1 MIRQDSLGDGI
12 ALLVFD
18 SPGPVN
24 TLGAQDNVEFA
35 ALIDRLLADD
45 SVKGIVLTSE
55 KRDFLAGGDLDQ
67 LRRVAVPA
75 DAIVIVTPFL
85 KALRKLET
93 GGKPVVAALNGTAL
107 GGGFELALACH
118 RRIAADVPS
127 ARFGLPEVT
136 LGLMPGGGGTQRLPR
151 LIGIAAAAPL
161 LLEGKRLKPAEALKA
176 GMIDAVVPP
185 EKLRD
190 EAKAWAMANPNA
202 VQSWDVKGF
211 KLPGFAP
218 QSAEGRMFFMG
229 SWTRLHKRSANCD
242 LASEAILQVLH
253 HGLERGLDAGIAIE
267 TRHFARLAASPDA
280 KAKIRTLFVATTDA
294 KAMKMRPKAVPPSKP
309 ARVTVIGGGVMGR
322 GIAYVA
328 AQAGMQ
334 VDLIDVSEET
344 AAKGREAIANNA
356 DRDAERGRLRGGSPA
371 EVIDRIRG
379 TASYD
384 GLASAD
390 IVVEA
395 VFERADVKRDV
406 LKRAAAVARPGT
418 PIASNTSSIPITELA
433 SAIPDP
439 SCMIGLHFF
448 SPVERMPLV
457 EVIRTA
463 EASDGTLARALDFLK
478 AIDKTPVVVRD
489 GLGFFT
495 SRIVT
500 TYSSET
506 MNLLAEGVPP
516 QLIDNAATNAGFS
529 IGPASLCDLTTMP
542 LLKDIFASMR
552 GDGSRISDRGS
563 VARETVGKLVD
574 AGRVGKVKGNGIYT
588 YNGDTRDPWD
598 GLAACLGTKPS
609 PLDEATVRERLLY
622 VQSLEAIRALEDG
635 VVMRPID
642 GDLASV
648 LGWGYPAHLGG
659 VFSYVDRVG
668 AAEFA
673 KRAGDYAAQFGGRFE
688 PPTMLREMAKNNR
701 RFHEL

>member
-35 ALIDRLLADD
+35 NLIDRLLTDD
-45 SVKGIVLTSE
+45 AVKGIVLTSA

-67 LRRVAVPA
+67 LRRVATPA
-75 DAIVIVTPFL
+75 DAFAIVTPFL
-85 KALRKLET
+85 NAIRKLET

-136 LGLMPGGGGTQRLPR
+136 LGLMPGAGGTQRLPR

-161 LLEGKRLKPAEALKA
+161 LLEGKRLKPAEALQA
-176 GMIDAVVPP
+176 GIIDTVVSQ

-190 EAKAWAMANPNA
+190 EAKAWALANPNA
-202 VQSWDVKGF
+202 AQPWDMKGYR
-211 KLPGFAP
+211 LPGFAP

-229 SWTRLHKRSANCD
+229 SWTRLHKRSAACD

-267 TRHFARLAASPDA
+267 TRYFARLAASPDA
-280 KAKIRTLFVATTDA
+280 KAKIRTLFVGTTDA
-294 KAMKMRPKAVPPSKP
+294 KAMKMRPKDVPPSKP
-309 ARVTVIGGGVMGR
+309 ARVAVIGGGVMGR

-334 VDLIDVSEET
+334 VDLIDVSDET
-344 AAKGREAIANNA
+344 AAKGRDAIARSA
-356 DRDAERGRLRGGSPA
+356 ERDAERGRLRGGAAA
-371 EVIDRIRG
+371 EVIGRIRP
-379 TASYD
+379 TASYK
-384 GLASAD
+384 GIAQSD

-395 VFERADVKRDV
+395 VFERIDLKREV
-406 LKRAAAVARPGT
+406 LKKAAAVVRPGT
-418 PIASNTSSIPITELA
+418 PVASNTSSIPITELA

-439 SCMIGLHFF
+439 SCMLGLHFF

-463 EASDGTLARALDFLK
+463 ATSDATLARALDFLK

-529 IGPASLCDLTTMP
+529 LGPVSLCDLTTMP
-542 LLKDIFASMR
+542 LLRDIFASMR
-552 GDGSRISDRGS
+552 GDGNRVADRGS
-563 VARETVGKLVD
+563 VARETVGKLAD

-588 YNGDTRDPWD
+588 YSGDIRDPWD

-609 PLDEATVRERLLY
+609 SLDEATVRERLLY
-622 VQSLEAIRALEDG
+622 VQSLEAIRTLEDG
-635 VVMRPID
+635 VVTRPID

-668 AAEFA
+668 AAEFV
-673 KRAGDYAAQFGGRFE
+673 RRTQDYATRFGGRFE
-688 PPTMLREMAKNNR
+688 PPAMLREMAKDNR
-701 RFHEL
+701 KFHDL

>member
-1 MIRQDSLGDGI
+1 MIRQEDLGDGV

-18 SPGPVN
+18 SAGPVN

-35 ALIDRLLADD
+35 NLIDRLLADEA
-45 SVKGIVLTSE
+45 VKGIVLTSA

-67 LRRVAVPA
+67 LRRVATPA
-75 DAIVIVTPFL
+75 DAIAIVTPFL
-85 KALRKLET
+85 EAIRKLET

-107 GGGFELALACH
+107 GGGFELGLACH
-118 RRIAADVPS
+118 RRIAADVPQ

-161 LLEGKRLKPAEALKA
+161 LLEGKRLKPADALAA
-176 GMIDAVVPP
+176 GIIDAVVPP
-185 EKLRD
+185 DELRV
-190 EAKAWAMANPNA
+190 EAKAWALANPNA
-202 VQSWDVKGF
+202 AQPWDVKGY

-229 SWTRLHKRSANCD
+229 SWTRLHKRSAGCD
-242 LASEAILQVLH
+242 IASEAILQVLH
-253 HGLERGLDAGIAIE
+253 HGLERGLDAGIAVE

-280 KAKIRTLFVATTDA
+280 KAKIRTLFVGTTDA
-294 KAMKMRPKAVPPSKP
+294 KAMKMRPMDVPASKP
-309 ARVTVIGGGVMGR
+309 AKVAVIGGGVMGR

-334 VDLIDVSEET
+334 VDLIDMSDEVALKSRQSI
-344 AAKGREAIANNA
+344 AKSAE
-356 DRDAERGRLRGGSPA
+356 RDAERGRLRGTYA
-371 EVIDRIRG
+371 DVIGRIRATTSFEG
-379 TASYD
+379 IATS
-384 GLASAD
+384 D

-395 VFERADVKRDV
+395 VFERAG
-406 LKRAAAVARPGT
+406 LKREVLARVAAVARPGT

-433 SAIPDP
+433 GAIPDP

-448 SPVERMPLV
+448 SPVDRMPLV

-463 EASDGTLARALDFLK
+463 ETSDETLARALDFLK

-506 MNLLAEGVPP
+506 MNLLAEGVAP
-516 QLIDNAATNAGFS
+516 QLIDNAAVNAGFS
-529 IGPASLCDLTTMP
+529 LGPVSLCDLTTMP

-552 GDGSRISDRGS
+552 GDGNRVSDRGS
-563 VARETVGKLVD
+563 VARETVGKLAD
-574 AGRVGKVKGNGIYT
+574 AGRVGKVKGNGVYT
-588 YNGDTRDPWD
+588 YNGDARDPWD
-598 GLAACLGTKPS
+598 GLAACLGTTPS
-609 PLDEATVRERLLY
+609 SLDEETVRERLLY
-622 VQSLEAIRALEDG
+622 VQSLEAIRSLEDG
-635 VVMRPID
+635 VVTRPID

-648 LGWGYPAHLGG
+648 LGWGYPANLGG

-668 AAEFA
+668 AAEFVRRA
-673 KRAGDYAAQFGGRFE
+673 KDYAGRFGGRFE
-688 PPTMLREMAKNNR
+688 PPAMLIEMAKDNR
-701 RFHEL
+701 RFHDL

>member
-1 MIRQDSLGDGI
+1 MIRHDSLGDGI
-12 ALLVFD
+12 ALVVFD
-18 SPGPVN
+18 SEGPVN

-35 ALIDRLLADD
+35 TLIDRLLADE

-67 LRRVAVPA
+67 LRRVQVPA
-75 DAIVIVTPFL
+75 DAIAIVTPFL
-85 KALRKLET
+85 KAIRKLET

-161 LLEGKRLKPAEALKA
+161 LLEGKRLKPAEALQA
-176 GMIDAVVPP
+176 GIIDAVVPP
-185 EKLRD
+185 EKLRE
-190 EAKAWAMANPNA
+190 EAKAWALANPHA
-202 VQSWDVKGF
+202 VQPWDVKGY

-229 SWTRLHKRSANCD
+229 SWTRLHKRSAGCD

-253 HGLERGLDAGIAIE
+253 HGLERGLDAGVAIE
-267 TRHFARLAASPDA
+267 TRYFARLAASADA
-280 KAKIRTLFVATTDA
+280 KAKIRTLFVGTTDA
-294 KAMKMRPKAVPPSKP
+294 KAMKMRPKDVPASKP
-309 ARVTVIGGGVMGR
+309 ARVAVIGGGVMGR

-334 VDLIDVSEET
+334 VDLIDVSDEV
-344 AAKGREAIANNA
+344 ALKSRQAIAKSA
-356 DRDAERGRLRGGSPA
+356 ERDAERGRLRGTYA
-371 EVIDRIRG
+371 EVIARIR
-379 TASYD
+379 TATSYE
-384 GLASAD
+384 GIAASD

-395 VFERADVKRDV
+395 VFERADLKRDV
-406 LKRAAAVARPGT
+406 LAKVAAVARPGT

-433 SAIPDP
+433 SAMPDP
-439 SCMIGLHFF
+439 SCMLGLHFF

-463 EASDGTLARALDFLK
+463 ATSDATLARALDFLK

-506 MNLLAEGVPP
+506 MNLLAEGVSP

-552 GDGSRISDRGS
+552 GDGNRISDRGS
-563 VARETVGKLVD
+563 VARETVGKLAD
-574 AGRVGKVKGNGIYT
+574 AGRVGKAKGNGIYT
-588 YNGDTRDPWD
+588 YEGDTRDPWD

-609 PLDEATVRERLLY
+609 LLDEETVRERLLY
-622 VQSLEAIRALEDG
+622 VQSLEAIRSLEDG

-668 AAEFA
+668 ATEFA
-673 KRAGDYAAQFGGRFE
+673 RRAEDYAARFGGRFE
-688 PPTMLREMAKNNR
+688 PPAMLIEMAKDNR
-701 RFHEL
+701 KFHDL

>member
-1 MIRQDSLGDGI
+1 
-12 ALLVFD
+12 
-18 SPGPVN
+18 
-24 TLGAQDNVEFA
+24 
-35 ALIDRLLADD
+35 
-45 SVKGIVLTSE
+45 VLTSE

-67 LRRVAVPA
+67 LRRVQTPA
-75 DAIVIVTPFL
+75 DAITIVTPFL

-151 LIGIAAAAPL
+151 LIGIASAAPL
-161 LLEGKRLKPAEALKA
+161 LLEGRRLKPSDALAA
-176 GMIDAVVPP
+176 GIIDAVVPP
-185 EKLRD
+185 EKLRE
-190 EAKAWAMANPNA
+190 EAKAWALVNPKA
-202 VQSWDVKGF
+202 TQPWDVKGYR
-211 KLPGFAP
+211 LPGFGP

-229 SWTRLHKRSANCD
+229 SWTRLHKRSAGCD

-267 TRHFARLAASPDA
+267 TRYFARLAASPDA
-280 KAKIRTLFVATTDA
+280 KAKIRTLFVGTTDA
-294 KAMKMRPKAVPPSKP
+294 KAMKMRPKDVAPTKP
-309 ARVTVIGGGVMGR
+309 ARVAVIGGGVMGR

-328 AQAGMQ
+328 AQAGMH
-334 VDLIDVSEET
+334 VDLIDVSDET
-344 AAKGREAIANNA
+344 AAKARDAIAKSA
-356 DRDAERGRLRGGSPA
+356 ERDSERGRLRGSVTD
-371 EVIDRIRG
+371 VIDRIRP
-379 TASYD
+379 TADYD
-384 GLASAD
+384 GIAASD

-395 VFERADVKRDV
+395 VFERRALKRDV
-406 LKRAAAVARPGT
+406 LKRAAAAARPGT

-439 SCMIGLHFF
+439 SCMLGLHFF

-463 EASDGTLARALDFLK
+463 TTSDETLARALDFLK
-478 AIDKTPVVVRD
+478 SIDKTPVVVRD

-506 MNLLAEGVPP
+506 MNLLAEGVAP
-516 QLIDNAATNAGFS
+516 QLIDNAAVNAGFS
-529 IGPASLCDLTTMP
+529 IGPVALCDLTTMP

-552 GDGSRISDRGS
+552 GDGNRVSDRGS
-563 VARETVGKLVD
+563 IARETVGKLAD
-574 AGRVGKVKGNGIYT
+574 AGRVGKAKGNGVYS
-588 YNGDTRDPWD
+588 YSGE
-598 GLAACLGTKPS
+598 GLAACLGTKTS
-609 PLDEATVRERLLY
+609 SLDESTVRERLLF
-622 VQSLEAIRALEDG
+622 VQSLEAIRTLEEG
-635 VVMRPID
+635 VVTRPID

-659 VFSYVDRVG
+659 VFAYVDRVG

-673 KRAGDYAAQFGGRFE
+673 VRARDYASRFGGRFE
-688 PPTMLREMAKNNR
+688 PPAMLLDMAKDNR

>member
-1 MIRQDSLGDGI
+1 MIRQDDLGDGI
-12 ALLVFD
+12 ALIIFD

-24 TLGAQDNVEFA
+24 TLGAADNVAFA
-35 ALIDRLLADD
+35 TLIDRLLADD
-45 SVKGIVLTSE
+45 AVKGVVLTSA

-67 LRRVAVPA
+67 LRRVQTPA
-75 DAIVIVTPFL
+75 DAIAIVTPFL
-85 KALRKLET
+85 NAIRKLET

-118 RRIAADVPS
+118 RRIAADVTS

-151 LIGIAAAAPL
+151 LIGLAAAAPL
-161 LLEGKRLKPAEALKA
+161 LMEGKRLKPAEALAA
-176 GMIDAVVPP
+176 GLIDAVVPP

-190 EAKAWAMANPNA
+190 EAKAWALANPNA
-202 VQSWDVKGF
+202 AQPWDVKGF

-229 SWTRLHKRSANCD
+229 SWTRLHKRSAGCD
-242 LASEAILQVLH
+242 LASEAILQALH

-280 KAKIRTLFVATTDA
+280 KAKIRTLFVGTTDA
-294 KAMKMRPKAVPPSKP
+294 KAMKMRPKDVPPTKP
-309 ARVTVIGGGVMGR
+309 AHVAVIGGGVMGR

-334 VDLIDVSEET
+334 VDLIDVSDEV
-344 AAKGREAIANNA
+344 AAKSRDAIARSA
-356 DRDAERGRLRGGSPA
+356 ERDSERGRLRGAVSD
-371 EVIDRIRG
+371 VIGRIRP
-379 TASYD
+379 AAAYD
-384 GLASAD
+384 GIAKSD

-395 VFERADVKRDV
+395 VFERPDLKREV
-406 LKRAAAVARPGT
+406 LKRAAAVMRPGT
-418 PIASNTSSIPITELA
+418 PIASNTSSIPIADLA
-433 SAIPDP
+433 TAVPDP
-439 SCMIGLHFF
+439 ACMLGLHFF

-457 EVIRTA
+457 EVIRTKA
-463 EASDGTLARALDFLK
+463 TSDETLARALDFLK
-478 AIDKTPVVVRD
+478 IIDKTPVVVRD

-516 QLIDNAATNAGFS
+516 QLIDNAAINAGFP
-529 IGPASLCDLTTMP
+529 IGPAALCDLTTMP
-542 LLKDIFASMR
+542 LLRDILASMR
-552 GDGSRISDRGS
+552 GDGNRIADRGS
-563 VARETVGKLVD
+563 VARETVGKLAD
-574 AGRVGKVKGNGIYT
+574 AGRVGKAKGNGIYS
-588 YNGDTRDPWD
+588 YSGDLRDPWD
-598 GLAACLGTKPS
+598 GLAACLGAKPS
-609 PLDEATVRERLLY
+609 SLDETTVRERLLY
-622 VQSLEAIRALEDG
+622 VQSMEAIRTLEEG
-635 VVMRPID
+635 VVTRPID

-668 AAEFA
+668 AAAFA
-673 KRAGDYAAQFGGRFE
+673 KRAEDYAARVGGRFA
-688 PPTMLREMAKNNR
+688 PPAMLLDMAKDGR

>member
-1 MIRQDSLGDGI
+1 MIRQESLGDGI

-24 TLGAQDNVEFA
+24 TLGAEDNVEFA
-35 ALIDRLLADD
+35 ALIDRLLADE

-67 LRRVAVPA
+67 LRRVETPA
-75 DAIVIVTPFL
+75 DAIAIVTPFL
-85 KALRKLET
+85 KAIRKLET

-161 LLEGKRLKPAEALKA
+161 LLEGKRLKPADALA
-176 GMIDAVVPP
+176 ARIIDEVVPP
-185 EKLRD
+185 DELRAA
-190 EAKAWAMANPNA
+190 AKAWALANPGA
-202 VQSWDVKGF
+202 AQPWDVKGY

-229 SWTRLHKRSANCD
+229 SWTRLHKRSAGCD

-267 TRHFARLAASPDA
+267 TRYFARLAASADA
-280 KAKIRTLFVATTDA
+280 KAKIRTLFVGTTEA
-294 KAMKMRPKAVPPSKP
+294 KAMKMRPKDVPPSKP
-309 ARVTVIGGGVMGR
+309 ARVSVIGGGVMGR
-322 GIAYVA
+322 GIAYVS

-334 VDLIDVSEET
+334 VDLIDVSDDV
-344 AAKGREAIANNA
+344 AAKSRQAIAKSA
-356 DRDAERGRLRGGSPA
+356 ERDAERGRLRGGSHA
-371 EVIDRIRG
+371 DVIGRIQ
-379 TASYD
+379 ASSSYD
-384 GLASAD
+384 GIATSD

-395 VFERADVKRDV
+395 VFERPDLKRDV
-406 LKRAAAVARPGT
+406 LKKAAAVARPGT
-418 PIASNTSSIPITELA
+418 PIASNTSSIPISELA
-433 SAIPDP
+433 SAIPDA

-457 EVIRTA
+457 EVVRTDA
-463 EASDGTLARALDFLK
+463 TSDQTLARALDFLK

-495 SRIVT
+495 SRVVT

-516 QLIDNAATNAGFS
+516 QLIDNAAINAGFAL
-529 IGPASLCDLTTMP
+529 GPVSLCDMVTMP

-552 GDGSRISDRGS
+552 GDGHRIADQGS

-574 AGRVGKVKGNGIYT
+574 AGRVGKVQGNGVYS
-588 YNGDTRDPWD
+588 YDGEVRDPWD

-609 PLDEATVRERLLY
+609 SLDETAVRERLLY
-622 VQSLEAIRALEDG
+622 VQSLEAIRTLEEG
-635 VVMRPID
+635 IVARPID
-642 GDLASV
+642 ADLAAV

-659 VFSYVDRVG
+659 VFAYVDRIG

-673 KRAGDYAAQFGGRFE
+673 RKAQEYADRFGGRFT
-688 PPTMLREMAKNNR
+688 PPAILLDMARDNR
-701 RFHEL
+701 KFHAL

>member
-1 MIRQDSLGDGI
+1 MIRQQDLGDGI
-12 ALLVFD
+12 ALLAF
-18 SPGPVN
+18 SSEGPVN
-24 TLGAQDNVEFA
+24 TLGAKDNVEFA
-35 ALIDRLLADD
+35 SLIDRLMADT
-45 SVKGIVLTSE
+45 SVKGIVLSSD

-67 LRRVAVPA
+67 LRRVQTPA
-75 DAIVIVTPFL
+75 DAIAIVTPFL
-85 KALRKLET
+85 KALRRLET

-118 RRIAADVPS
+118 RRIAADQPS

-161 LLEGKRLKPAEALKA
+161 LLEGKRLKPAEALAA
-176 GMIDAVVPP
+176 GMVHAVVPAD
-185 EKLRD
+185 KLLD
-190 EAKAWAMANPNA
+190 EAKAWALANPNA
-202 VQSWDVKGF
+202 VQPWDVKGF

-218 QSAEGRMFFMG
+218 QSADGRMFFMG

-253 HGLERGLDAGIAIE
+253 HGLERSLDAGIAIE
-267 TRHFARLAASPDA
+267 TRYFSRLAASADA
-280 KAKIRTLFVATTDA
+280 KAKIRTLFVGTTDA
-294 KAMKMRPKAVPPSKP
+294 KAMKMRPKDVTPTKP
-309 ARVTVIGGGVMGR
+309 VRVAVIGGGVMGR

-328 AQAGMQ
+328 AQAGLK
-334 VDLIDVSEET
+334 VDLIDVSDEV
-344 AAKGREAIANNA
+344 AQKGCDAIAKSA
-356 DRDAERGRLRGGSPA
+356 ERDSERGRLRGGTA
-371 EVIDRIRG
+371 GEVISRIRA

-384 GLASAD
+384 GVATSD

-395 VFERADVKRDV
+395 VFERPDLKRDV
-406 LKRAAAVARPGT
+406 LKKAAALARPGI
-418 PIASNTSSIPITELA
+418 PIASNTSSIPIAELA
-433 SAIPDP
+433 SAVLDP
-439 SCMIGLHFF
+439 SCMLGLHFF

-457 EVIRTA
+457 EVIRTGA
-463 EASDGTLARALDFLK
+463 TSDQTLSRALDFLK
-478 AIDKTPVVVRD
+478 CIDKTPVVVRD

-506 MNLLAEGVPP
+506 MNLLAEGVTP
-516 QLIDNAATNAGFS
+516 QFIDNAAVNAGFS
-529 IGPASLCDLTTMP
+529 IGPVSLCDLTTMP

-552 GDGSRISDRGS
+552 GDGNRISDRGS
-563 VARETVGKLVD
+563 VARETVGRLAE
-574 AGRVGKVKGNGIYT
+574 AGRVGRAKGNGVYT
-588 YNGDTRDPWD
+588 YNGDVRDPWD

-609 PLDEATVRERLLY
+609 SLDEATVRERLLY

-635 VVMRPID
+635 VVSRPID

-673 KRAGDYAAQFGGRFE
+673 RRAKDYADRFGGRFE
-688 PPTMLREMAKNNR
+688 PPAMLIDMARDNR
-701 RFHEL
+701 RFHAL

>member
-1 MIRQDSLGDGI
+1 MIRQEDLRDGI
-12 ALLVFD
+12 ALVVFD

-24 TLGAQDNVEFA
+24 TLGAPDNLEFA
-35 ALIDRLLADD
+35 GLIDRLLADD
-45 SVKGIVLTSE
+45 TIKGIVLTSE

-67 LRRVAVPA
+67 LRRVQAPA
-75 DAIVIVTPFL
+75 DAIAIVTPFL
-85 KALRKLET
+85 KAIRKLEA
-93 GGKPVVAALNGTAL
+93 GGKPVIAALNGTAL

-118 RRIAADVPS
+118 RRIAADVPA

-161 LLEGKRLKPAEALKA
+161 LLEGRRLKPSDALAA
-176 GMIDAVVPP
+176 GIIDAVVPP
-185 EKLRD
+185 EKLR
-190 EAKAWAMANPNA
+190 EEVKAWVLANPKA
-202 VQSWDVKGF
+202 TQPWDVKGYR
-211 KLPGFAP
+211 LPGFAP

-229 SWTRLHKRSANCD
+229 NWTRLHKRSAGCD

-267 TRHFARLAASPDA
+267 TRYFARLAASPDA
-280 KAKIRTLFVATTDA
+280 KAKIRTLFVGTTDA
-294 KAMKMRPKAVPPSKP
+294 KAMKIRPKDIAPTKP
-309 ARVTVIGGGVMGR
+309 ARVAVIGGGVMGR

-334 VDLIDVSEET
+334 VDLIDMSDEV
-344 AAKGREAIANNA
+344 AAKARDAIAKSA
-356 DRDAERGRLRGGSPA
+356 ERDSERGRLRGA
-371 EVIDRIRG
+371 VTDVIGRIRP
-379 TASYD
+379 TAGYD
-384 GLASAD
+384 GIATSD

-395 VFERADVKRDV
+395 VFERPDLKRDV
-406 LKRAAAVARPGT
+406 LKRAAAAARPGT

-433 SAIPDP
+433 TAIPDP
-439 SCMIGLHFF
+439 SCMLGLHFF

-463 EASDGTLARALDFLK
+463 ATSDETLARALDFLK
-478 AIDKTPVVVRD
+478 SIDKTPVVVRD

-506 MNLLAEGVPP
+506 MNLLAEGVAP
-516 QLIDNAATNAGFS
+516 QLIDNAAVNAGFS
-529 IGPASLCDLTTMP
+529 IGPVALCDLTTMP

-552 GDGSRISDRGS
+552 GDGNRVADRGS
-563 VARETVGKLVD
+563 VARDAVGKLAD
-574 AGRVGKVKGNGIYT
+574 AGRVGKAKGNGVYS
-588 YNGDTRDPWD
+588 YSGDVRDPWD
-598 GLAACLGTKPS
+598 GLAVCLGTKPS
-609 PLDEATVRERLLY
+609 LLDEATVRERLLY
-622 VQSLEAIRALEDG
+622 VQSLEAIRSLEEG
-635 VVMRPID
+635 VVTRPID

-659 VFSYVDRVG
+659 VFSFVDRVG

-673 KRAGDYAAQFGGRFE
+673 RRSGEYADRFGGRFE
-688 PPTMLREMAKNNR
+688 PPRMLLEMANDNR

>member
-1 MIRQDSLGDGI
+1 MIRQEDLRDGI
-12 ALLVFD
+12 ALVVFD

-35 ALIDRLLADD
+35 SLIDRLLADETI
-45 SVKGIVLTSE
+45 KGIVLTSE

-67 LRRVAVPA
+67 LRRVQTPA
-75 DAIVIVTPFL
+75 DAIAIVTPFL
-85 KALRKLET
+85 KAIRKLET

-118 RRIAADVPS
+118 RRIAADVPA

-161 LLEGKRLKPAEALKA
+161 LLEGRRLKPSDALAA
-176 GMIDAVVPP
+176 GIIDAVVPP
-185 EKLRD
+185 EKLRE
-190 EAKAWAMANPNA
+190 EAKAWALAKPNSA
-202 VQSWDVKGF
+202 QPWDVKGYR
-211 KLPGFAP
+211 LPGFVP
-218 QSAEGRMFFMG
+218 QSSEGRMFFMG
-229 SWTRLHKRSANCD
+229 GWARLHKRSAGCD

-253 HGLERGLDAGIAIE
+253 HGLERGLDAGIAVE
-267 TRHFARLAASPDA
+267 TRHFARLAASSDA
-280 KAKIRTLFVATTDA
+280 KAKIRTLFVGTTDA
-294 KAMKMRPKAVPPSKP
+294 KAMKMRPKDIPASKP
-309 ARVTVIGGGVMGR
+309 ARVVVIGGGVMGR

-334 VDLIDVSEET
+334 VDLIDVSDET
-344 AAKGREAIANNA
+344 AAKARDAIAKSA
-356 DRDAERGRLRGGSPA
+356 ERDGERGRLRGTVSDVMG
-371 EVIDRIRG
+371 RIRP

-384 GLASAD
+384 GVTTCD
-390 IVVEA
+390 IVIEA
-395 VFERADVKRDV
+395 VFERSDLKRDV
-406 LKRAAAVARPGT
+406 LKRAAAAARPGT

-433 SAIPDP
+433 VAIPDP
-439 SCMIGLHFF
+439 SCMVGLHFF
-448 SPVERMPLV
+448 SPVERMALV

-463 EASDGTLARALDFLK
+463 ATSNATLARALDFLK
-478 AIDKTPVVVRD
+478 SIDKTPVVVRD

-506 MNLLAEGVPP
+506 MNLLAEGVAP
-516 QLIDNAATNAGFS
+516 QLIDNAAVNTGFS
-529 IGPASLCDLTTMP
+529 IGPVALCDLTTMP

-552 GDGSRISDRGS
+552 GDGNRVADRGS
-563 VARETVGKLVD
+563 VARDTVRKLAD
-574 AGRVGKVKGNGIYT
+574 AGRVGKAKGNGVYS
-588 YNGDTRDPWD
+588 YSEDVRDPWD

-609 PLDEATVRERLLY
+609 SLDEATVRERLLY
-622 VQSLEAIRALEDG
+622 VQSLEAVRTLEEG
-635 VVMRPID
+635 VVTQPID

-648 LGWGYPAHLGG
+648 LGSGYPAHFGG

-673 KRAGDYAAQFGGRFE
+673 RRASDYADRFGARFE
-688 PPTMLREMAKNNR
+688 PPAMLIEMAKDNR
-701 RFHEL
+701 KFHEL

>member
-1 MIRQDSLGDGI
+1 MIRQEELGDGI
-12 ALLVFD
+12 ALIVFD

-35 ALIDRLLADD
+35 DLIDRLLADET
-45 SVKGIVLTSE
+45 VKGIVLTSA

-67 LRRVAVPA
+67 LRRVAAPA
-75 DAIVIVTPFL
+75 DAIAIVTPFL

-151 LIGIAAAAPL
+151 LIGIAAATPL
-161 LLEGKRLKPAEALKA
+161 LLEGKRLKPADALAA
-176 GMIDAVVPP
+176 GIIDAVVPP
-185 EKLRD
+185 EQLRA
-190 EAKAWAMANPNA
+190 EAKAWALANPNA
-202 VQSWDVKGF
+202 AQPWDVKGY

-229 SWTRLHKRSANCD
+229 SWTRLHKRSAGCD

-253 HGLERGLDAGIAIE
+253 HGLERGLHAGIAIE

-280 KAKIRTLFVATTDA
+280 KAKIRTLFVGTTDA
-294 KAMKMRPKAVPPSKP
+294 KAMKMRPKNVPASKP
-309 ARVTVIGGGVMGR
+309 AKVTVIGGGVMGR

-328 AQAGMQ
+328 AQAGLQ
-334 VDLIDVSEET
+334 VDLIDVSEDV
-344 AAKGREAIANNA
+344 ALKSRQSIAKNA
-356 DRDAERGRLRGGSPA
+356 ERDAERGRLRGTYA
-371 EVIDRIRG
+371 DVIGRIRA
-379 TASYD
+379 TASYE
-384 GLASAD
+384 GIATSD

-395 VFERADVKRDV
+395 VFERAD
-406 LKRAAAVARPGT
+406 LKREVLTKVAAVARPGT

-433 SAIPDP
+433 SATSDP
-439 SCMIGLHFF
+439 SCMLGLHFF

-463 EASDGTLARALDFLK
+463 ETSDATLARALDFLK

-506 MNLLAEGVPP
+506 MNLLAEGVAPA
-516 QLIDNAATNAGFS
+516 LIDNAATNAGFS
-529 IGPASLCDLTTMP
+529 LGPVSLCDLVTMP
-542 LLKDIFASMR
+542 LLKDILASMR
-552 GDGSRISDRGS
+552 GDGQRIADRGS
-563 VARETVGKLVD
+563 VARETVGKLAD
-574 AGRVGKVKGNGIYT
+574 AGRVGRVKGNGVYA
-588 YNGDTRDPWD
+588 YDGDKSDPWD

-609 PLDEATVRERLLY
+609 SLDEETVRERLLY

-635 VVMRPID
+635 IVMRPID
-642 GDLASV
+642 GDLAAV

-659 VFSYVDRVG
+659 VFSYVDRIG

-673 KRAGDYAAQFGGRFE
+673 RRAKDYAARFGGRFE
-688 PPTMLREMAKNNR
+688 PPAMLLDMAKDNR
-701 RFHEL
+701 KFHEL

>member
-1 MIRQDSLGDGI
+1 MIRQESLGDGV
-12 ALLVFD
+12 ALLIFD

-24 TLGAQDNVEFA
+24 TLGAQDNVEFSG
-35 ALIDRLLADD
+35 LIDRLMADET
-45 SVKGIVLTSE
+45 VTGIVLSSE

-67 LRRVAVPA
+67 LRRVATPA
-75 DAIVIVTPFL
+75 EAIAIVTPFL
-85 KALRKLET
+85 KALRRLET

-151 LIGIAAAAPL
+151 LIGIAPAAPL
-161 LLEGKRLKPAEALKA
+161 LLEGKRLKPADALA
-176 GMIDAVVPP
+176 ARIIDAVVPP
-185 EKLRD
+185 EKLLP
-190 EAKAWAMANPNA
+190 EAKAWALANPNA
-202 VQSWDVKGF
+202 VQPWDVKGF
-211 KLPGFAP
+211 KIPGFAP

-229 SWTRLHKRSANCD
+229 SWTRLHKRSASCD

-253 HGLERGLDAGIAIE
+253 HGLERSLDAGIAIE
-267 TRHFARLAASPDA
+267 TRNFARLAASPDA
-280 KAKIRTLFVATTDA
+280 KAKIRTLFVGTTDA
-294 KAMKMRPKAVPPSKP
+294 KSMKMRPKDVPPSKP
-309 ARVTVIGGGVMGR
+309 AHVAVIGGGVMGR

-328 AQAGMQ
+328 AQSGMQ

-344 AAKGREAIANNA
+344 ASKGRDAIAKSA
-356 DRDAERGRLRGGSPA
+356 ERDSERGRLRGGSA
-371 EVIDRIRG
+371 GEVIARIRA
-379 TASYD
+379 TATYD
-384 GLASAD
+384 GIASAD

-395 VFERADVKRDV
+395 VFERADLKRDV
-406 LKRAAAVARPGT
+406 LHKAAAVARPGT

-433 SAIPDP
+433 KSVSDA
-439 SCMIGLHFF
+439 SCMLGLHFF

-457 EVIRTA
+457 EVIRTDA
-463 EASDGTLARALDFLK
+463 TSDATLARALDFLK
-478 AIDKTPVVVRD
+478 LIDKTPVVVRD

-506 MNLLAEGVPP
+506 MNLLAEGVAP
-516 QLIDNAATNAGFS
+516 QLIDNAAVNTGFS
-529 IGPASLCDLTTMP
+529 IGPVALCDLTTMP
-542 LLKDIFASMR
+542 LLRDIFASMR
-552 GDGSRISDRGS
+552 GDGNRIADRGS

-574 AGRVGKVKGNGIYT
+574 AGRVGKAKGNGVYT
-588 YNGDTRDPWD
+588 YNNDVRDPWY
-598 GLAACLGTKPS
+598 GLSACLGTAPS
-609 PLDEATVRERLLY
+609 PLDETTVQERLFY

-635 VVMRPID
+635 VVTRPID
-642 GDLASV
+642 GDLAAV

-668 AAEFA
+668 AGEFA
-673 KRAGDYAAQFGGRFE
+673 RKAKDYAARFGGRFE
-688 PPTMLREMAKNNR
+688 PPSMLLDMAKDNR
-701 RFHEL
+701 RFHAL

>member
-12 ALLVFD
+12 ALVVFD
-18 SPGPVN
+18 SEGAVN
-24 TLGAQDNVEFA
+24 TLGAQDNVDFA
-35 ALIDRLLADD
+35 ALIERLLADE
-45 SVKGIVLTSE
+45 SIKGIVLTSE

-67 LRRVAVPA
+67 LRRVATPD
-75 DAIVIVTPFL
+75 DAIAIVTPFL
-85 KALRKLET
+85 KALRRLET

-161 LLEGKRLKPAEALKA
+161 LLEGRRLKPAEALKA
-176 GMIDAVVPP
+176 GIIDAVVPP
-185 EKLRD
+185 EQLR
-190 EAKAWAMANPNA
+190 EAAKAWALANPNA
-202 VQSWDVKGF
+202 VQPFDVKGY

-253 HGLERGLDAGIAIE
+253 HGLERSLDAGIAIE

-280 KAKIRTLFVATTDA
+280 KAKIRTLFVGTTEA
-294 KAMKMRPKAVPPSKP
+294 RAMKMRPKDVPASRP
-309 ARVTVIGGGVMGR
+309 ARVAVIGGGVMGR

-328 AQAGMQ
+328 AQAGLT
-334 VDLIDVSEET
+334 VELIDVSDEMAEK
-344 AAKGREAIANNA
+344 ARDAIAKSA
-356 DRDAERGRLRGGSPA
+356 ARDAARGRLRGGSPDD
-371 EVIDRIRG
+371 VTGRIQ
-379 TASYD
+379 ASAAYD
-384 GLASAD
+384 GIAEAD

-395 VFERADVKRDV
+395 VFERAD
-406 LKRAAAVARPGT
+406 LKREVLTKAATAARPGT

-433 SAIPDP
+433 AAIPDP
-439 SCMIGLHFF
+439 ACMIGLHFF

-463 EASDGTLARALDFLK
+463 DTSDTTLARALDFLK
-478 AIDKTPVVVRD
+478 AVDKTPVVVRD

-495 SRIVT
+495 SRVVT

-506 MNLLAEGVPP
+506 MNLLAEGVAP
-516 QLIDNAATNAGFS
+516 QLIDNAAINAGFTL
-529 IGPASLCDLTTMP
+529 GPVSLCDMVTMP

-552 GDGSRISDRGS
+552 GDGNRVADRGS
-563 VARETVGKLVD
+563 VARETVEKLAA
-574 AGRVGKVKGNGIYT
+574 AGRVGKVKGNGVYT
-588 YNGDTRDPWD
+588 YDGELRDPWD
-598 GLAACLGTKPS
+598 GLAACLGTTPS
-609 PLDEATVRERLLY
+609 PLDETTVRERLLY
-622 VQSLEAIRALEDG
+622 VQSLEAIRTLEEG
-635 VVMRPID
+635 IVTRPID
-642 GDLASV
+642 GDLAAV

-659 VFSYVDRVG
+659 VFSYVDRIG
-668 AAEFA
+668 SGEFA
-673 KRAGDYAAQFGGRFE
+673 RRADDYAARFGGRFAV
-688 PPTMLREMAKNNR
+688 PAMLRDMARDNR
-701 RFHEL
+701 KFHEL

>member
-35 ALIDRLLADD
+35 ALIERLLADE

-67 LRRVAVPA
+67 LRRVATPA
-75 DAIVIVTPFL
+75 DAIAIVTPFL
-85 KALRKLET
+85 KALRRLET

-107 GGGFELALACH
+107 GGGYELALACH

-185 EKLRD
+185 EKLRE
-190 EAKAWAMANPNA
+190 EAKVWALANPNA
-202 VQSWDVKGF
+202 MQPWDVKGF

-218 QSAEGRMFFMG
+218 QSAEGRMFFLG
-229 SWTRLHKRSANCD
+229 GWTRLHKRSATCD

-267 TRHFARLAASPDA
+267 TRHFARLAASADA
-280 KAKIRTLFVATTDA
+280 KAKIRTLFVGTTDA
-294 KAMKMRPKAVPPSKP
+294 KAMKMRPKHVPPSKP
-309 ARVTVIGGGVMGR
+309 SRVAVIGGGVMGR

-334 VDLIDVSEET
+334 VDLIDVSDEM
-344 AAKGREAIANNA
+344 AAKGRDAIAKSA
-356 DRDAERGRLRGGSPA
+356 ERDAERGRLRGGAPA
-371 EVIDRIRG
+371 EVTSRIRG

-384 GLASAD
+384 GLSSAD

-395 VFERADVKRDV
+395 VFERIDLKRDV
-406 LKRAAAVARPGT
+406 LKKAAAAVRPGT

-433 SAIPDP
+433 SAITDP

-463 EASDGTLARALDFLK
+463 ATSDATLARALDFLK

-506 MNLLAEGVPP
+506 MNLLAEGVSP
-516 QLIDNAATNAGFS
+516 QLIDNAAINAGFS

-542 LLKDIFASMR
+542 LLRDIFASMR
-552 GDGSRISDRGS
+552 GDGNRISDRGS
-563 VARETVGKLVD
+563 VARETVGKLAD
-574 AGRVGKVKGNGIYT
+574 AGRVGKVNGNGIYA
-588 YNGDTRDPWD
+588 YSGDTRDPWD
-598 GLAACLGTKPS
+598 GLAACLGTRPS
-609 PLDEATVRERLLY
+609 SLDEATVRERLLY
-622 VQSLEAIRALEDG
+622 VQSLEAIRSLEDG

-648 LGWGYPAHLGG
+648 LGWGYPAHIGG

-668 AAEFA
+668 ATEFT
-673 KRAGDYAAQFGGRFE
+673 KRARDYAARFGGRFE
-688 PPTMLREMAKNNR
+688 PPAMLVEMAKDNR

>member
-1 MIRQDSLGDGI
+1 MIRQEDLGGGV
-12 ALLVFD
+12 ALIVFD
-18 SPGPVN
+18 SEGPVN

-35 ALIDRLLADD
+35 NLIDRLLADA
-45 SVKGIVLTSE
+45 SVKGIVLTSA

-67 LRRVAVPA
+67 LRRVAAPA
-75 DAIVIVTPFL
+75 DAIAIVTPFL
-85 KALRKLET
+85 KAIRKLET

-151 LIGIAAAAPL
+151 LIGIAPAAPL
-161 LLEGKRLKPAEALKA
+161 LLEGKRLKPSDALAA
-176 GMIDAVVPP
+176 GIIDAVVPP
-185 EKLRD
+185 DELRAA
-190 EAKAWAMANPNA
+190 AKAWALANPNA
-202 VQSWDVKGF
+202 TQPWDVKGY

-229 SWTRLHKRSANCD
+229 SWTRLHKRSAACD

-267 TRHFARLAASPDA
+267 TRHFARLAASPDS
-280 KAKIRTLFVATTDA
+280 KAKIRTLFVGTTDA
-294 KAMKMRPKAVPPSKP
+294 KAMKMRPKDVPPTKP
-309 ARVTVIGGGVMGR
+309 ARVAVIGGGVMGR

-334 VDLIDVSEET
+334 VDLIDVSDDV
-344 AAKGREAIANNA
+344 ALKSRQSIAKSAE
-356 DRDAERGRLRGGSPA
+356 RDAERGRLRGGSYA
-371 EVIDRIRG
+371 DVIERIRA

-384 GLASAD
+384 GIAQSD

-395 VFERADVKRDV
+395 VFERADLKCDV
-406 LKRAAAVARPGT
+406 LKKVAAVARPGT
-418 PIASNTSSIPITELA
+418 PIASNTSSIPIMEL
-433 SAIPDP
+433 SGSIPDP
-439 SCMIGLHFF
+439 SCMLGLHFF

-463 EASDGTLARALDFLK
+463 ATSDATLAHALDFLK
-478 AIDKTPVVVRD
+478 AVDKTPVVVRD

-506 MNLLAEGVPP
+506 MNLLAEGVAP

-529 IGPASLCDLTTMP
+529 LGPVSLCDLTTMP

-552 GDGSRISDRGS
+552 GDGNRISDRGS
-563 VARETVGKLVD
+563 IARETVGKLAD
-574 AGRVGKVKGNGIYT
+574 AGRVGKVKGNGVYT
-588 YNGDTRDPWD
+588 YNGDARDPWD
-598 GLAACLGTKPS
+598 GLAACLGTRPS
-609 PLDEATVRERLLY
+609 SLDEDTVRERLLY

-635 VVMRPID
+635 VVTRPID

-659 VFSYVDRVG
+659 VFAYVDRVG

-673 KRAGDYAAQFGGRFE
+673 RRAADYTKRFGGRFE
-688 PPTMLREMAKNNR
+688 PPAMLLDMAKDNR

>member
-1 MIRQDSLGDGI
+1 MIRQEDLGDGV
-12 ALLVFD
+12 ALIVFD

-35 ALIDRLLADD
+35 NLIDRLLADEA
-45 SVKGIVLTSE
+45 VKGIVLTSA

-67 LRRVAVPA
+67 LRRVATPA
-75 DAIVIVTPFL
+75 DAIAIVTPFL
-85 KALRKLET
+85 KALRRLET

-118 RRIAADVPS
+118 RRIAADVSS

-151 LIGIAAAAPL
+151 LIGIAAATPL
-161 LLEGKRLKPAEALKA
+161 LLEGKRLKPAEALAA
-176 GMIDAVVPP
+176 GIIDAVVPP
-185 EKLRD
+185 DTLRD
-190 EAKAWAMANPNA
+190 EAKAWALANPNA
-202 VQSWDVKGF
+202 AQPWDVKGY

-229 SWTRLHKRSANCD
+229 SWTRLHKRSAASD
-242 LASEAILQVLH
+242 IASEAILQVLH

-280 KAKIRTLFVATTDA
+280 KAKIRTLFVGTTDA
-294 KAMKMRPKAVPPSKP
+294 KAMKMRPKDVPASKP
-309 ARVTVIGGGVMGR
+309 AKVTVIGGGVMGR

-334 VDLIDVSEET
+334 VELIDVSDDV
-344 AAKGREAIANNA
+344 ALKSRQSIAKGAE
-356 DRDAERGRLRGGSPA
+356 RDAERGRLRGGSYSD
-371 EVIDRIRG
+371 VIGRIRA
-379 TASYD
+379 TASYE
-384 GLASAD
+384 GIATSD

-395 VFERADVKRDV
+395 VFERADLKRDV
-406 LKRAAAVARPGT
+406 LAKVAAVARPGK

-433 SAIPDP
+433 GAIPDP

-457 EVIRTA
+457 EVICTA
-463 EASDGTLARALDFLK
+463 ETSDETLARALDFLK
-478 AIDKTPVVVRD
+478 SIDKTPVVVRD
-489 GLGFFT
+489 GIGFFT

-506 MNLLAEGVPP
+506 MNLLAEGVAP
-516 QLIDNAATNAGFS
+516 QLIDNAAVNAGFS
-529 IGPASLCDLTTMP
+529 LGPVSLCDMVTMP

-552 GDGSRISDRGS
+552 GDGNRIADRGS
-563 VARETVGKLVD
+563 VARETVGKLAD
-574 AGRVGKVKGNGIYT
+574 AGRVGKVKGNGVYT
-588 YNGDTRDPWD
+588 YDGDARDPWD

-609 PLDEATVRERLLY
+609 SLDEETVRERLLY
-622 VQSLEAIRALEDG
+622 VQSLEAIRSLEDG
-635 VVMRPID
+635 VVTRPID
-642 GDLASV
+642 GDLAAV

-668 AAEFA
+668 AAEFVRRA
-673 KRAGDYAAQFGGRFE
+673 KDYAGRFGGRFE
-688 PPTMLREMAKNNR
+688 PPAMLLEMAKDDR
-701 RFHEL
+701 KFHEL

>member
-35 ALIDRLLADD
+35 ALIDRLLADE

-67 LRRVAVPA
+67 LRRVQAPA
-75 DAIVIVTPFL
+75 DAIAIVTPFL

-107 GGGFELALACH
+107 GGGYELALACH
-118 RRIAADVPS
+118 RRIAADVAS

-176 GMIDAVVPP
+176 GMIDVLVPP
-185 EKLRD
+185 EKLRE
-190 EAKAWAMANPNA
+190 EAKAWALANPNA
-202 VQSWDVKGF
+202 VQPWDVKGF

-229 SWTRLHKRSANCD
+229 SWTRLHKRSATCD

-267 TRHFARLAASPDA
+267 TRYFARLAASPDA
-280 KAKIRTLFVATTDA
+280 KAKIRTLFVGTTDA
-294 KAMKMRPKAVPPSKP
+294 KAMKMRPKDVPASKP
-309 ARVTVIGGGVMGR
+309 ARIAVIGGGVMGR

-334 VDLIDVSEET
+334 VDLIDVSDEM
-344 AAKGREAIANNA
+344 AGKSRDAIAKSA
-356 DRDAERGRLRGGSPA
+356 ERDGERGRLRGGSA
-371 EVIDRIRG
+371 ADVSGRIRG

-384 GLASAD
+384 GLAEAD

-395 VFERADVKRDV
+395 VFERADLKRDV
-406 LKRAAAVARPGT
+406 LKRAAAMVRPGT
-418 PIASNTSSIPITELA
+418 PIASNTSSIPIAELA
-433 SAIPDP
+433 SAVSDP
-439 SCMIGLHFF
+439 ACMLGLHFF

-463 EASDGTLARALDFLK
+463 QTSDATLARALDFLK

-506 MNLLAEGVPP
+506 MNLLAEGVSP

-529 IGPASLCDLTTMP
+529 IGPASLCDMVTMP

-552 GDGSRISDRGS
+552 GDGQRVADRGS
-563 VARETVGKLVD
+563 VARETVGKLAD

-588 YNGDTRDPWD
+588 YKDDTRDPWD
-598 GLAACLGTKPS
+598 GLSACLGSKPS
-609 PLDEATVRERLLY
+609 TLDEDTVRERLLY
-622 VQSLEAIRALEDG
+622 VQSLEAIRSLEDG
-635 VVMRPID
+635 TVMRPID

-659 VFSYVDRVG
+659 VFSYVGRVG

-673 KRAGDYAAQFGGRFE
+673 KRAKDYAARFGGRFE
-688 PPTMLREMAKNNR
+688 PPALLLDMAKDNR
-701 RFHEL
+701 KFHDL

>member
-1 MIRQDSLGDGI
+1 MIRQEDLGDGV

-35 ALIDRLLADD
+35 NLIDRLLADD
-45 SVKGIVLTSE
+45 SVKGIVLTSA

-67 LRRVAVPA
+67 LRRVQTPA
-75 DAIVIVTPFL
+75 DAIAIVTPFL
-85 KALRKLET
+85 KAIRKLET

-151 LIGIAAAAPL
+151 LVGIAAAAPL
-161 LLEGKRLKPAEALKA
+161 LLEGKRLKPADALAA
-176 GMIDAVVPP
+176 GIVDAVVAP
-185 EKLRD
+185 EMLRD
-190 EAKAWAMANPNA
+190 EAKAWALANPEA
-202 VQSWDVKGF
+202 SQPWDVKGY

-229 SWTRLHKRSANCD
+229 SWTRLHKRSAGCD

-267 TRHFARLAASPDA
+267 TRYFARLAASADA
-280 KAKIRTLFVATTDA
+280 KAKIRTLFVGATDA
-294 KAMKMRPKAVPPSKP
+294 KAMKMRPKDVPPSKP
-309 ARVTVIGGGVMGR
+309 ARVAVIGGGVMGR

-334 VDLIDVSEET
+334 VDLIDVSDDVASKSRESI
-344 AAKGREAIANNA
+344 AKNA
-356 DRDAERGRLRGGSPA
+356 ERDAGRGRLRGTHA
-371 EVIDRIRG
+371 DVIGRIRATSSYEGIG
-379 TASYD
+379 TS
-384 GLASAD
+384 D

-395 VFERADVKRDV
+395 VFERADLKREV
-406 LKRAAAVARPGT
+406 LKKAAAMVRPGT

-433 SAIPDP
+433 GAIPDP
-439 SCMIGLHFF
+439 SLMLGLHFF

-463 EASDGTLARALDFLK
+463 STSDETLARALDFLK

-506 MNLLAEGVPP
+506 MNLLAEGVAP
-516 QLIDNAATNAGFS
+516 QLIDNAAVNAGFTL
-529 IGPASLCDLTTMP
+529 GPVSLCDLTTMP

-552 GDGSRISDRGS
+552 GDGNRVADRGS
-563 VARETVGKLVD
+563 VARETVGKLAD
-574 AGRVGKVKGNGIYT
+574 AGRVGKVKGNGVYT
-588 YNGDTRDPWD
+588 YYGDARDPWD
-598 GLAACLGTKPS
+598 GLAACLGTSPS
-609 PLDEATVRERLLY
+609 SLDEDTVRNRLLY
-622 VQSLEAIRALEDG
+622 VQSLEAIRTLEDG
-635 VVMRPID
+635 VVTRPID

-668 AAEFA
+668 ADEFA
-673 KRAGDYAAQFGGRFE
+673 KRTKDYAGRFGGRFE
-688 PPTMLREMAKNNR
+688 PPATLLEMAKDNR

>member
-1 MIRQDSLGDGI
+1 MIRQEDLGEGI

-35 ALIDRLLADD
+35 ALIDRLLADE
-45 SVKGIVLTSE
+45 SVRGIVLTSA

-67 LRRVAVPA
+67 LRRVETPA
-75 DAIVIVTPFL
+75 DAIAIVTPFL

-118 RRIAADVPS
+118 RRIAADVPQ

-151 LIGIAAAAPL
+151 LIGIGAATPL
-161 LLEGKRLKPAEALKA
+161 LLEGKRLKPADALAA
-176 GMIDAVVPP
+176 GIIDAVVPA
-185 EKLRD
+185 EQLRA
-190 EAKAWAMANPNA
+190 EAKAWALANPNA
-202 VQSWDVKGF
+202 AQPWDVKGY

-229 SWTRLHKRSANCD
+229 SWTRLHKRSAGCD

-267 TRHFARLAASPDA
+267 TRYFARLAASADA
-280 KAKIRTLFVATTDA
+280 KAKIRTLFVGTTDA
-294 KAMKMRPKAVPPSKP
+294 KAMKMRPKDVAASKP
-309 ARVTVIGGGVMGR
+309 AKVTVIGGGVMGR

-334 VDLIDVSEET
+334 VDLIDVSDDV
-344 AAKGREAIANNA
+344 ALKSRQSIAKNA
-356 DRDAERGRLRGGSPA
+356 ERDAERGRLRGGSYA
-371 EVIDRIRG
+371 DVIGRIRA
-379 TASYD
+379 TSSYE
-384 GLASAD
+384 GIATSG

-395 VFERADVKRDV
+395 VFERADLKQEV
-406 LKRAAAVARPGT
+406 LAKVAAAARPGT

-433 SAIPDP
+433 RAVSDP

-448 SPVERMPLV
+448 SPVDRMPLV

-463 EASDGTLARALDFLK
+463 ATSDETLARALDFLK

-506 MNLLAEGVPP
+506 MNLLAEGVAP
-516 QLIDNAATNAGFS
+516 QLIDNAAVNAGFS
-529 IGPASLCDLTTMP
+529 LGPVQLCDMVTMP

-552 GDGSRISDRGS
+552 GDGHRIADRGS
-563 VARETVGKLVD
+563 VARETVGKLAD
-574 AGRVGKVKGNGIYT
+574 AGRVGKIEGNGVYT

-598 GLAACLGTKPS
+598 GLAACLGSTPS
-609 PLDEATVRERLLY
+609 SLDEETVRERLLY
-622 VQSLEAIRALEDG
+622 VQSLEAIRTLEED
-635 VVMRPID
+635 VVSRPID
-642 GDLASV
+642 GDLAAV

-673 KRAGDYAAQFGGRFE
+673 RRAKDYAGRFGGRFE
-688 PPTMLREMAKNNR
+688 PPAMLLEMAKDNR